1 MNRKTEIEKR
11 GISIVIPAYNEEH
24 SIAGTVEK
32 THAVLS
38 SYPGLP
44 FEIIVVDDGST
55 DKTATNAPQE
65 KCILYQHPKN
75 YGYGRTLL
83 LGVARAKYPYIG
95 IIDADNTYN
104 PEIFRQMI
112 PLMDIY
118 DMVIGARQIKEQTV
132 VVKILRRLL
141 KFLLYFFCEHTSLDP
156 NSGIRIFK
164 KSLVEHGGH
173 LFSKGFSFSTSL
185 TFFAALNHRF
195 IEYIPI
201 EYGKRTGVSKVKH
214 LRDSIRTFILIIS
227 MSLIYRPVKCFSSLL
242 CLFVAGVTTLVSFK
256 GRLERET
263 FLGFIFSL
271 GVGVLTLAVAFL
283 AFIQGKMYE
292 HTMSEPRS
300 R

>member
-24 SIAGTVEK
+24 SIAGTVEH
-32 THAVLS
+32 TYAVLS

-55 DKTATNAPQE
+55 DNTAANAPIE

-83 LGVARAKYPYIG
+83 LGVGKARYPFVG

-118 DMVIGARQIKEQTV
+118 DMVIGARQIKDQTV

-141 KFLLYFFCEHTSLDP
+141 KFLLYFFCEHVSLDP

-164 KSLVEHGGH
+164 RALVEQGGH

-201 EYGKRTGVSKVKH
+201 EYGERTGVSKVKH
-214 LRDSIRTFILIIS
+214 LRDSIRTFLLIVS

-242 CLFVAGVTTLVSFK
+242 LVFAAGVSTLASFK
-256 GRLERET
+256 GKMERET

-271 GVGVLTLAVAFL
+271 GIGVLTLAVAFL

-292 HTMSEPRS
+292 HTLSGPRT
-300 R
+300 

>member
-1 MNRKTEIEKR
+1 MQRKTEIEKK

-32 THAVLS
+32 TYAVLS

-55 DKTATNAPQE
+55 DNTAANTPADH
-65 KCILYQHPKN
+65 CVLYQHPKN

-83 LGVARAKYPYIG
+83 LGVGKARYPFVG
-95 IIDADNTYN
+95 IIDADNTYD

-118 DMVIGARQIKEQTV
+118 DMVIGARQIRNQTE
-132 VVKILRRLL
+132 VVKMLRRLL
-141 KFLLYFFCEHTSLDP
+141 KFLLYFFCEHESLDP
-156 NSGIRIFK
+156 NSGIRVFK
-164 KSLVEHGGH
+164 KALVDQGGH

-201 EYGKRTGVSKVKH
+201 EYGDRTGVSKVKH
-214 LRDSIRTFILIIS
+214 VRDSIRTFILIIS

-242 CLFVAGVTTLVSFK
+242 LLFTAGSAALVSFK
-256 GRLERET
+256 SKLERET

-271 GVGVLTLAVAFL
+271 GVGVLTLAIAFL

-292 HTMSEPRS
+292 HTLSETKT
-300 R
+300 

>member
-24 SIAGTVEK
+24 SIAGTVEN
-32 THAVLS
+32 TCAVLS

-55 DKTATNAPQE
+55 DNTAANVPTE

-83 LGVARAKYPYIG
+83 LGVGKARYPFIG

-118 DMVIGARQIKEQTV
+118 DMVIGARQIKNQSF

-141 KFLLYFFCEHTSLDP
+141 KFLLYFFCEHVSLDP

-164 KSLVEHGGH
+164 KSLVEQGGH

-201 EYGKRTGVSKVKH
+201 NYGERTGVSKVKH
-214 LRDSIRTFILIIS
+214 LRDSIRTFLLIIS

-242 CLFVAGVTTLVSFK
+242 LVFGAGVTALASCKVK
-256 GRLERET
+256 LERET

-271 GVGVLTLAVAFL
+271 GVGVLTLAIAFL

-292 HTMSEPRS
+292 HTLSEPRN
-300 R
+300 